1 MCSPTVG
8 VQMQR
13 RQTRRSRSLVEA
25 VPRRE
30 PLPAEKVFLPKG
42 GVHIL
47 KGVLCRKPFEPLRVS
62 QRKSSQEE
70 NRAAP

>member
-1 MCSPTVG
+1 
-8 VQMQR
+8 MQQ
-13 RQTRRSRSLVEA
+13 RQTRRSRSLVQA

-30 PLPAEKVFLPKG
+30 LLPAEKVFLPKG
-42 GVHIL
+42 GVRATE
-47 KGVLCRKPFEPLRVS
+47 GVLSRKPFEPLRVS